1 MNKKT
6 SAYSI
11 QVYNLKFGCDLQFKI
26 EDKIKD
32 ENPKKFNWKPWKK
45 HKKTRSSEIFKL
57 KPYLEPW

>member
-26 EDKIKD
+26 EGKIKD
-32 ENPKKFNWKPWKK
+32 ENPKKFN
-45 HKKTRSSEIFKL
+45 
-57 KPYLEPW
+57 